1 MPVNCC
7 VKVKPSVKPEFDVI
21 IVGSGPAGTSV
32 AYPLVKAGLKVLMV
46 DAQASI
52 GSSVLPTRPFLSAR
66 ANDAHQWKWMIG
78 DNFHALNQLDAVSPK
93 LKTPTHAHVFEGF
106 SAGNR
111 IETDNF
117 IGIGSLATGGLSNAW
132 GCGVATLGA
141 RDLAGLPIDHAEMQ
155 ASYETVARRIG
166 ISGRI
171 DDDLSSYFG
180 LDEWSQPPL
189 PLDALHQRLL
199 DQYARRRSAFP
210 EQGFRLGR
218 SRVAVLSQP
227 LDARKAC
234 DLSGNCLWGCHNQAL
249 YSASQE
255 LQKLK
260 QYPGFQ
266 HVQDFLVEDLQ
277 RQDGSWAVTDHRSS
291 RRFCGTRLLLA
302 AGTLASTR
310 LALKG
315 LNHSAPIPL
324 LSSPTA
330 AFLLWLPTMLGT
342 PRAPAFG
349 LGQLSFALQLSSSAT
364 AFGSTFSTT
373 GLPMTE
379 FVSRLP
385 LSKRHSIELL
395 KNLLSACVVGNLF
408 LPGHLSHNTAAL
420 RPDGSLS
427 INGHVHPELPGLMKT
442 AETKLRRIY
451 WKMGALLMP
460 MSFTVG
466 RPGADIHYAGTLPMH
481 ATPRIGQTD
490 RLGEVAGLPGVHV
503 VDGACLPRLTEKSH
517 TLTLM
522 ANADRIARSLATT
535 IGHQKA

>member
-1 MPVNCC
+1 M
-7 VKVKPSVKPEFDVI
+7 KPEFDVI
-21 IVGSGPAGTSV
+21 IVGSGPAGTSA

-46 DAQASI
+46 DAQANT
-52 GSSVLPTRPFLSAR
+52 GSSEPPTRPFLDAR
-66 ANDAHQWKWMIG
+66 SNDAQQWKWMIG
-78 DNFHALNQLDAVSPK
+78 ENFHALNQPDVVSPK

-132 GCGVATLGA
+132 GCGVARLGA
-141 RDLAGLPIDHAEMQ
+141 SDFAGLPIDYSEMQ

-166 ISGRI
+166 ISGRG

-180 LDEWSQPPL
+180 LDEWAQPPL

-199 DQYARRRSAFP
+199 DHYARRRGAFP
-210 EQGFRLGR
+210 DLGFRLGR
-218 SRVAVLSQP
+218 SRVAVLSQA
-227 LDARKAC
+227 LDERKAC

-249 YSASQE
+249 YNASQE

-266 HVQDFLVEDLQ
+266 HVQDFLVDELQ
-277 RQDGSWAVTDHRSS
+277 KQDGSWTIIDPRSACCW
-291 RRFCGTRLLLA
+291 RGTRLLLA

-330 AFLLWLPTMLGT
+330 AFLLWLPKMLGT
-342 PRAPAFG
+342 PRAPALG
-349 LGQLSFALQLSSSAT
+349 LGQLSFALALASDAT

-379 FVSRLP
+379 FVSRIP
-385 LSKRHSIELL
+385 LSKRYSIELL

-408 LPGHLSHNTAAL
+408 LPGHLSHNTAVL

-427 INGHVHPELPGLMKT
+427 IHGHEHPELQGLMKA
-442 AETKLRRIY
+442 AEAKLRRIY
-451 WKMGALLMP
+451 WKMGAILMP

-481 ATPRIGQTD
+481 STPRIGQTD
-490 RLGEVAGLPGVHV
+490 SLGEVAGLGGVHI
-503 VDGACLPRLTEKSH
+503 VDGACLPSLTEKSH

-522 ANADRIARSLATT
+522 ANADRISRSLATT
-535 IGHQKA
+535 IGNQKA

>member
-1 MPVNCC
+1 MT
-7 VKVKPSVKPEFDVI
+7 PEFDVI
-21 IVGSGPAGTSV
+21 IVGSGPAGTSA

-46 DAQASI
+46 DAQADI
-52 GSSVLPTRPFLSAR
+52 GSPVLPSRPFLDAR
-66 ANDAHQWKWMIG
+66 ANDEHQWKWMIG
-78 DNFHALNQLDAVSPK
+78 ENFHALNQQEAVSPK
-93 LKTPTHAHVFEGF
+93 LKTPTHAHVFDGF

-111 IETDNF
+111 IETDHF
-117 IGIGSLATGGLSNAW
+117 IGVGSLATGGLSNAW

-141 RDLAGLPIDHAEMQ
+141 SDFAGLPIDYSEMQ

-171 DDDLSSYFG
+171 DDDLSNYFG

-199 DQYARRRSAFP
+199 DRYARRRPAFP
-210 EQGFRLGR
+210 ELGFRLGR

-227 LDARKAC
+227 LDERRAC

-255 LQKLK
+255 LGKLK

-266 HVQDFLVEDLQ
+266 HVQGFLVDDLLG
-277 RQDGSWAVTDHRSS
+277 QDGSWVISDRRSA
-291 RRFCGTRLLLA
+291 RRFCATRVLLA

-310 LALKG
+310 LALKR
-315 LNHSAPIPL
+315 LNHLAPIPL

-330 AFLLWLPTMLGT
+330 AFVLWLPRMLGT
-342 PRAPAFG
+342 PRGPTFG
-349 LGQLSFALQLSSSAT
+349 LGQLSFALELSANAT

-373 GLPMTE
+373 GLPMGE
-379 FVSRLP
+379 FVSRIP
-385 LSKRHSIELL
+385 LDKRHSIELL
-395 KNLLSACVVGNLF
+395 KNLLSACLVGNLF
-408 LPGHLSHNTAAL
+408 LPGHLSHNTARL

-427 INGHVHPELPGLMKT
+427 VTGQIHPELPRLMKA
-442 AETKLRRIY
+442 AEAKLRRIY

-460 MSFTVG
+460 MSFTPG
-466 RPGADIHYAGTLPMH
+466 GPGADIHYAGTLPMH
-481 ATPRIGQTD
+481 SVPKIGQTD
-490 RLGEVAGLPGVHV
+490 NLGEVAGLGGVHI
-503 VDGACLPRLTEKSH
+503 VDGACLPSLTEKSH

-535 IGHQKA
+535 IGNQKA

>member
-1 MPVNCC
+1 MA
-7 VKVKPSVKPEFDVI
+7 PEFDVI
-21 IVGSGPAGTSV
+21 IVGSGPAGTSA

-46 DAQASI
+46 DAQADTRPSKPP
-52 GSSVLPTRPFLSAR
+52 SRPFLDAR
-66 ANDAHQWKWMIG
+66 ANDEHQWKWMIG

-93 LKTPTHAHVFEGF
+93 LKTPTHAHVFERF
-106 SAGNR
+106 NADNR

-132 GCGVATLGA
+132 GCGVATLSA
-141 RDLAGLPIDHAEMQ
+141 DDFAGLPIDYSEMQ

-166 ISGRI
+166 ISGRV

-189 PLDALHQRLL
+189 PLDALHRRLL
-199 DQYARRRSAFP
+199 DQYARRRPGFTDP
-210 EQGFRLGR
+210 GFRLGR

-227 LDARKAC
+227 LEERKAC

-255 LQKLK
+255 LKKLK

-266 HVQDFLVEDLQ
+266 HVQDFLVDDLLK
-277 RQDGSWAVTDHRSS
+277 QDGSWMINDRRSA
-291 RRFCGTRLLLA
+291 RRFCATRLLLA

-310 LALKG
+310 LALKR
-315 LNHSAPIPL
+315 LNHYAPIPL

-330 AFLLWLPTMLGT
+330 AFLLWLPKMLGA
-342 PRAPAFG
+342 PRGPTFG
-349 LGQLSFALQLSSSAT
+349 LGQLSFALELSSTAT

-373 GLPMTE
+373 GLPMGE
-379 FVSRLP
+379 FVNRIP
-385 LSKRHSIELL
+385 MSKRHSIELL
-395 KNLLSACVVGNLF
+395 KNLLSACLVGNIF
-408 LPGHLSHNTAAL
+408 LPGHLSHNTARL
-420 RPDGSLS
+420 SPDGSLS
-427 INGHVHPELPGLMKT
+427 ITGQVHPDLPTLMKT
-442 AETKLRRIY
+442 AEARLRRIY
-451 WKMGALLMP
+451 WRMGALLIP
-460 MSFTVG
+460 RSFTLG

-481 ATPRIGQTD
+481 SMPKLGQTD
-490 RLGEVAGLPGVHV
+490 SLGEVAGLGGVHI
-503 VDGACLPRLTEKSH
+503 VDGACLPSLTEKSH

-535 IGHQKA
+535 IGNQKA

>member
-1 MPVNCC
+1 M
-7 VKVKPSVKPEFDVI
+7 KPEFDVI
-21 IVGSGPAGTSV
+21 IVGSGPAGTSA

-46 DAQASI
+46 DAQASS
-52 GSSVLPTRPFLSAR
+52 GSSEPPTRPFLNAR
-66 ANDAHQWKWMIG
+66 SNDAQQWKWMIG
-78 DNFHALNQLDAVSPK
+78 ENFHALNQPDAVSPK

-141 RDLAGLPIDHAEMQ
+141 SDFAELPIDYSEMQ

-199 DQYARRRSAFP
+199 DHYARRRTAFP
-210 EQGFRLGR
+210 GLGFRLGR

-227 LDARKAC
+227 LDDRKAC
-234 DLSGNCLWGCHNQAL
+234 DLAGNCLWGCHNQAL

-266 HVQDFLVEDLQ
+266 HVQDFLVDELQ
-277 RQDGSWAVTDHRSS
+277 KQDGSWTIIDPRSA
-291 RRFCGTRLLLA
+291 RRWRGTRLLLA

-330 AFLLWLPTMLGT
+330 AFLLWLPKMLGT

-349 LGQLSFALQLSSSAT
+349 LGQLSFALALTPSAT

-379 FVSRLP
+379 FVSRIP
-385 LSKRHSIELL
+385 LSKRYSIELL

-408 LPGHLSHNTAAL
+408 LPGHLSHNTVVL

-427 INGHVHPELPGLMKT
+427 INGHEHPELPGLMKA
-442 AETKLRRIY
+442 AEAKLRRIY

-481 ATPRIGQTD
+481 STPRIGQTD
-490 RLGEVAGLPGVHV
+490 GLGEVAGLGGVHI
-503 VDGACLPRLTEKSH
+503 VDGACLPSLTEKSH

-522 ANADRIARSLATT
+522 ANADRIARSLAIT
-535 IGHQKA
+535 IGNQKA

>member
-1 MPVNCC
+1 M
-7 VKVKPSVKPEFDVI
+7 KPTVKPEFDVI
-21 IVGSGPAGTSV
+21 IVGSGPAGTSA

-46 DAQASI
+46 DAQANA
-52 GSSVLPTRPFLSAR
+52 GSPALPPRPFLTAR
-66 ANDAHQWKWMIG
+66 ANDEHQWKWMIG
-78 DNFHALNQLDAVSPK
+78 ENFHALDQLDAVSPK
-93 LKTPTHAHVFEGF
+93 LKTPTHAHVFDGF

-132 GCGVATLGA
+132 GCGVAKLNA
-141 RDLAGLPIDHAEMQ
+141 SDFAALPLDYSEMQ
-155 ASYETVARRIG
+155 ASYETVSSRIG
-166 ISGRI
+166 ISGRV

-189 PLDALHQRLL
+189 PLDKLHQRLL
-199 DQYARRRSAFP
+199 DRYTRRRQAFP
-210 EQGFRLGR
+210 DLGFRLGR

-227 LDARKAC
+227 LQERKAC
-234 DLSGNCLWGCHNQAL
+234 DLSGNCLWGCQNQAL
-249 YSASQE
+249 YCASQE
-255 LQKLK
+255 LHKLK

-266 HVQDFLVEDLQ
+266 HVQDFLVEDLLK
-277 RQDGSWAVTDHRSS
+277 QDDSWAIIDHRSA
-291 RRFCGTRLLLA
+291 RRLRSTRLLLA
-302 AGTLASTR
+302 AGTLATTR

-330 AFLLWLPTMLGT
+330 AFLLWLPKMLGT
-342 PRAPAFG
+342 PRAATFG
-349 LGQLSFALQLSSSAT
+349 LGQLSFALELTANAT

-379 FVSRLP
+379 FVSRMP
-385 LSKRHSIELL
+385 MSKRYSIELL
-395 KNLLSACVVGNLF
+395 KNLLSACLVGNVF
-408 LPGHLSHNTAAL
+408 LPGHLSHNTAVL

-427 INGHVHPELPGLMKT
+427 INGQVHPELPGLMKV
-442 AETKLRRIY
+442 AEAKLRRIY

-460 MSFTVG
+460 MSFTIG
-466 RPGADIHYAGTLPMH
+466 KPGADIHYAGTLPMH
-481 ATPRIGQTD
+481 SAPRIGQTD
-490 RLGEVAGLPGVHV
+490 RFGEVAGLPGVHI
-503 VDGACLPRLTEKSH
+503 VDGACLPSLTEKSH